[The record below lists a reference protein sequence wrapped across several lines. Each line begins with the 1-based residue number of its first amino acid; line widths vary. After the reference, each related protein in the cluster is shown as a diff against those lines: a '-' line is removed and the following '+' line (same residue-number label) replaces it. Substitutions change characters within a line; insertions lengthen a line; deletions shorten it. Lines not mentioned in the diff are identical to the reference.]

1 MHFLGVGEL
10 PATPP
15 RPGRSTASL
24 VRDCSVVQRAAYFAA
39 NRQYL
44 GFLIPTIRRLWTRL
58 VGDDRPVTQFEADLS
73 RVLGVTYSRLLR
85 QTDK

>member
-24 VRDCSVVQRAAYFAA
+24 VRDCSVVQRAAYFAV

-44 GFLIPTIRRLWTRL
+44 GVLIPTIRHLWTRL
-58 VGDDRPVTQFEADLS
+58 VGDDRPVTQFEADLRS
-73 RVLGVTYSRLLR
+73 EISLT
-85 QTDK
+85 QNC